1 MLLDM
6 ETLFSDAQTITT
18 SAASTN
24 IVKMAD
30 TEHNMTEVAFGT
42 PIPLLLQVVEDFA
55 GATSVKV
62 GIQTSA
68 TEDFATPK
76 TIAETA
82 AVPVAELKAGYKF
95 PINYIPKGNLG
106 YMRTYYTVAGTA
118 TAGKITAG
126 IVAGHDNSFQ
136 DM

>member
-6 ETLFSDAQTITT
+6 ETLFSDAQAITV

-24 IVKMAD
+24 IVKMAN
-30 TEHNMTEVAFGT
+30 TEHNMPEVAFGT

-68 TEDFATPK
+68 TEDSRF
-76 TIAETA
+76 
-82 AVPVAELKAGYKF
+82 
-95 PINYIPKGNLG
+95 
-106 YMRTYYTVAGTA
+106 
-118 TAGKITAG
+118 
-126 IVAGHDNSFQ
+126 
-136 DM
+136 